1 MDSAQVERQIWSQ
14 AFELVKADI
23 RKSVWQLL
31 SDQVHLQIEG
41 QVVRKLSWQDMSQD
55 FLRHVLVQVL
65 EDYDG

>member
-14 AFELVKADI
+14 AFEFVKADI
-23 RKSVWQLL
+23 RKPVWQLL

-41 QVVRKLSWQDMSQD
+41 QVELMLSWQDMSQD

>member
-23 RKSVWQLL
+23 RKPVWQLL

-41 QVVRKLSWQDMSQD
+41 QVVLKLSWQDMSQD

>member
-41 QVVRKLSWQDMSQD
+41 QVELMLSWQDMSQD

>member
-1 MDSAQVERQIWSQ
+1 
-14 AFELVKADI
+14 
-23 RKSVWQLL
+23 LL

-41 QVVRKLSWQDMSQD
+41 QVVLKLSWQDMSQD